1 MKKQSRRRYPRPC
14 PPQIAEPLE
23 RRDCPAAFT
32 LTAVT
37 DTVTEGNAAE
47 FRLTMLARST
57 IPQAVLVSTEAITAT
72 LGTDYM
78 HRTQRLTFFPGE
90 TQKSIFVQS
99 LVDPVNET
107 ERSETLRLIVAPVG
121 GTPAQLTAIVT
132 INDYVAPDPY
142 TIEFSFDSSVPA
154 NVQAMFQAA
163 ADRWQNVIVGDLP
176 NVTLPN
182 GQVVDDLLI
191 NVSVSS
197 TLPAGVIAQ
206 AGFTDIRVGNSST
219 PANGNFSQNGL
230 PYIGEMEISDDFLT
244 AVGLPNTIAHEMGH
258 VLGFGTLWQN
268 NVGTFSSL
276 VSGIGTANPVYVG
289 ANALRE
295 YNSIFATSG
304 TSVPLYQVSTTTPPS
319 YDGSYGSHWRD
330 SVFDSANPAYDELMT
345 ATYNVTGVNGVAT
358 PAYLSRITVGALDDF
373 GYRVSYAGAESYV
386 APSSSRAPLVAEAG
400 SGSPSPF
407 SVAVPPAVVR
417 ENVAS
422 VIGPIRDAIRRE
434 ARRLPPRITF
444 PDRAPMILMD
454 TDASRDLVR
463 RSLAGQAPAEGS
475 PSLDLRSLS
484 ESSRISL
491 MAWATYTQPI
501 VDALASL
508 SAGNGGGSQPRVAPG
523 IFASITRAAS

>member
-1 MKKQSRRRYPRPC
+1 MFSPLRSRSQRGTTTRH
-14 PPQIAEPLE
+14 AEPLE

-32 LTAVT
+32 LTAIT
-37 DTVTEGNAAE
+37 STVTEGNAAE
-47 FRLTMLARST
+47 FRLTMAARST
-57 IPQAVLVSTEAITAT
+57 IPQAVVVSTEAITAT

-78 HRTQRLTFFPGE
+78 HRTQKITFFPGE

-99 LVDPVNET
+99 LVDPVNVT

-132 INDYVAPDPY
+132 INDYVPPDPY

-197 TLPAGVIAQ
+197 TLPTGVIAQ

-230 PYIGEMEISDDFLT
+230 PYIGDMEISDDFLT

-258 VLGFGTLWQN
+258 VIGFGTLWQS

-276 VSGIGTANPVYVG
+276 VSGIGTSNPVYVG
-289 ANALRE
+289 ANAVRE

-304 TSVPLYQVSTTTPPS
+304 TSVPLYQVSSTTPPS

-330 SVFDSANPAYDELMT
+330 SVFDSTNPAYDELMT
-345 ATYNVTGVNGVAT
+345 ATYNVNGVNGVAV
-358 PAYLSRITVGALDDF
+358 PAYLSRITVGALNDF
-373 GYRVSYAGAESYV
+373 GYTVSYVGAESYT
-386 APSSSRAPLVAEAG
+386 APASATTQTIVPAASTLPA
-400 SGSPSPF
+400 
-407 SVAVPPAVVR
+407 SVA
-417 ENVAS
+417 AS
-422 VIGPIRDAIRRE
+422 PGASLIGPLRDTLSQAT
-434 ARRLPPRITF
+434 RRLPPRITF
-444 PDRAPMILMD
+444 ADRAPLILSD
-454 TDASRDLVR
+454 TDASRELVR
-463 RSLAGQAPAEGS
+463 ESFAALGGGQGSGLLDLA
-475 PSLDLRSLS
+475 SLDA
-484 ESSRISL
+484 SRRQTL
-491 MAWATYTQPI
+491 LAWATYAVPEIT
-501 VDALASL
+501 ALTMPGS
-508 SAGNGGGSQPRVAPG
+508 GGGSTTQPRIAPG
-523 IFASITRAAS
+523 VFGSIVRVSS

>member
-1 MKKQSRRRYPRPC
+1 MNAFFPIRY
-14 PPQIAEPLE
+14 EPLE

-32 LTAVT
+32 LAAVT

-47 FRLTMLARST
+47 FRVTMAARSA
-57 IPQAVLVSTEAITAT
+57 IPQAVVVSTEAITAT

-78 HRTQRLTFFPGE
+78 HRTQRITFFPGE
-90 TQKSIFVQS
+90 TDKRIFVQS
-99 LVDPVNET
+99 LVDPVNIT
-107 ERSETLRLIVAPVG
+107 EGSETLRLIVAPVG
-121 GTPAQLTAIVT
+121 GTPARLTATVT
-132 INDYVAPDPY
+132 INDYVPPDPY
-142 TIEFSFDSSVPA
+142 TIEFSFDNSVPA

-244 AVGLPNTIAHEMGH
+244 AVGLPNVIAHEMGH
-258 VLGFGTLWQN
+258 VIGFGTLWQN
-268 NVGTFSSL
+268 NVGTFGSL
-276 VSGIGTANPVYVG
+276 VSGIGTADPIYVG
-289 ANALRE
+289 ANAVRE
-295 YNSIFATSG
+295 YNTIFRTSG
-304 TSVPLYQVSTTTPPS
+304 TSVPLYQISDTTPPS

-345 ATYNVTGVNGVAT
+345 ATYNVNGVGGVAV

-373 GYRVSYAGAESYV
+373 GYTVSYAGAESYTAPASATTQTV
-386 APSSSRAPLVAEAG
+386 APAASVLPA
-400 SGSPSPF
+400 
-407 SVAVPPAVVR
+407 SVATPAV
-417 ENVAS
+417 AS
-422 VIGPIRDAIRRE
+422 LIGPLRDTVSQAT
-434 ARRLPPRITF
+434 RRLPPRLTF
-444 PDRAPMILMD
+444 ADRAPLILSD

-463 RSLAGQAPAEGS
+463 ESLVAFGSGQRSGLLDLA
-475 PSLDLRSLS
+475 SLDAGRRQTLL
-484 ESSRISL
+484 
-491 MAWATYTQPI
+491 AWATYAMPEITSATMPGTTGGSTTQPRIAPGVFGSI
-501 VDALASL
+501 VLAS
-508 SAGNGGGSQPRVAPG
+508 S
-523 IFASITRAAS
+523 

>member
-1 MKKQSRRRYPRPC
+1 MFWRSARQSALPAACQP
-14 PPQIAEPLE
+14 EPLE

-47 FRLTMLARST
+47 FRLTMATRST
-57 IPQAVLVSTEAITAT
+57 IPQAVIVSTQAITAT

-78 HRTQRLTFFPGE
+78 HRTQRITFFPGE

-99 LVDPVNET
+99 LVDPVNVT

-132 INDYVAPDPY
+132 INDYVPPDPY
-142 TIEFSFDSSVPA
+142 EITFAFDSSVPA

-176 NVTLPN
+176 NVTLAN

-230 PYIGEMEISDDFLT
+230 PYIGGMEISDAFLT

-258 VLGFGTLWQN
+258 VIGFGTLWQN
-268 NVGTFSSL
+268 NVGTFASL
-276 VSGIGTANPVYVG
+276 VSGIGTTNPVYVG

-295 YNSIFATSG
+295 YNSIFSTSG
-304 TSVPLYQVSTTTPPS
+304 TTVPLYEISDTTPPS

-330 SVFDSANPAYDELMT
+330 SVFDSTNPAYDELMT

-358 PAYLSRITVGALDDF
+358 PAYLSRITVGSLEDF
-373 GYRVSYAGAESYV
+373 GYTVSYAGAESYV
-386 APSSSRAPLVAEAG
+386 APASSRAQLVAATG
-400 SGSPSPF
+400 STSPLF
-407 SVAVPPAVVR
+407 VAALPAAAQ

-422 VIGPIRDAIRRE
+422 LIGPIRDAVRRE

-444 PDRAPMILMD
+444 ADRAPVILMD
-454 TDASRDLVR
+454 SDASRDLVR
-463 RSLAGQAPAEGS
+463 RSLTGEVPVGGS
-475 PSLDLRSLS
+475 QFLDLRSLS

-501 VDALASL
+501 VDAFASL
-508 SAGNGGGSQPRVAPG
+508 TAGNGGASQPRIAPG
-523 IFASITRAAS
+523 IFGSITRVPS